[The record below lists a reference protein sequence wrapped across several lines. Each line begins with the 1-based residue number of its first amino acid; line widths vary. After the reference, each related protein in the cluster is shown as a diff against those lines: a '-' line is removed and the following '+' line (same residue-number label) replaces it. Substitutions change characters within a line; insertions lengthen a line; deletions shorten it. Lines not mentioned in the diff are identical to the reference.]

1 MKGNQEERRMAK
13 KAACSKCEAEADSSF
28 TTQHFGTSDG
38 NMILVYCT
46 KCGAVQGVVK
56 ASY

>member
-1 MKGNQEERRMAK
+1 MAK
-13 KAACSKCEAEADSSF
+13 KAVCSKCEAEADSSF